1 MSSMPTIPGYRVK
14 EVLGLVYAT
23 NVRTRGMLGKFLSG
37 IKGMTGGKG
46 GAYLS
51 EIDKARD
58 EVLEEIK
65 RKSQGMHADA
75 ILSINLELTEILE
88 GFIVIS
94 AYGTAVTIENE
105 K

>member
-1 MSSMPTIPGYRVK
+1 MPTIPGYTVK
-14 EVLGLVYAT
+14 DTLGLVYAT
-23 NVRTRGMLGKFLSG
+23 SVRTRGMLGKFSSG
-37 IKGMTGGKG
+37 IKAMTGGKG

-58 EVLEEIK
+58 EVLEEIR
-65 RKSQGMHADA
+65 RKAEGMHADA
-75 ILSINLELTEILE
+75 VLSMVLEMTEILE

-94 AYGTAVTIENE
+94 AYGTAVTLE

>member
-65 RKSQGMHADA
+65 RKAQGMHADA

>member
-1 MSSMPTIPGYRVK
+1 MPTIPGYRVK

-23 NVRTRGMLGKFLSG
+23 SVRTRGMLGKFLSG

-46 GAYLS
+46 EAYLT

-65 RKSQGMHADA
+65 RKAQGMHADA

-94 AYGTAVTIENE
+94 AYGTAVTVE
-105 K
+105 KEK